1 VSLPLAFEVPAI
13 ARATNGVL
21 DAIVGG
27 ERVALDAERALH
39 WPRQRTV
46 FVADVHL
53 GKAAAFRA
61 GGVPLPR
68 GSTAADLARLT
79 RIIERSSA
87 TRLIVLGDFLHAKA
101 GRVAALADA
110 FIAWRSRHS
119 TIDVVLVRG
128 NHDARAGD
136 PPPDWNVRCVDEPY
150 ALPPFLACH
159 MTISPPSGY
168 ALCGH
173 LHPGVRIHGSGGE
186 TARLPCFVIGNRRAI
201 LPAFGRFTG
210 LAEFERDSRETIV
223 VVAGGALFTLPPA
236 VDDSVVKLQR
246 GCPFVGRRIIR
257 PRCGQTGGY
266 AVHGSVIV
274 GKSTGSGLFLRR
286 FSSAALWSK

>member
-1 VSLPLAFEVPAI
+1 VSRLLALEVPAI
-13 ARATNGVL
+13 ARATGGVL

-39 WPRQRTV
+39 WPRERTV

-79 RIIERSSA
+79 RLIEHSSA
-87 TRLIVLGDFLHAKA
+87 TRLVVLGDFLHAKA

-110 FIAWRSRHS
+110 FIAWRSLHS
-119 TIDVVLVRG
+119 TIDVMLVRG

-136 PPPDWNVRCVDEPY
+136 PPANWNVRCVDEPY

-159 MTISPPSGY
+159 MTSSPPSGY

-173 LHPGVRIHGSGGE
+173 RHPGVRIHGSGGE
-186 TARLPCFVIGNRRAI
+186 TARLPCFVIGTRRAI

-210 LAEFERDSRETIV
+210 LAEYARDSGETIV

-236 VDDSVVKLQR
+236 ADDGVVKLQR
-246 GCPFVGRRIIR
+246 R
-257 PRCGQTGGY
+257 
-266 AVHGSVIV
+266 
-274 GKSTGSGLFLRR
+274 
-286 FSSAALWSK
+286 

>member
-1 VSLPLAFEVPAI
+1 
-13 ARATNGVL
+13 VL

-61 GGVPLPR
+61 GGVPVPR
-68 GSTAADLARLT
+68 GATAADLARLT

-87 TRLIVLGDFLHAKA
+87 TRLIVLGDFLHAKT

-119 TIDVVLVRG
+119 SIDIVLVRG

-159 MTISPPSGY
+159 RRSRHPADMRCADICTPASASTAAAADGASAVLRHRQPARHS
-168 ALCGH
+168 
-173 LHPGVRIHGSGGE
+173 PGVRTLH
-186 TARLPCFVIGNRRAI
+186 
-201 LPAFGRFTG
+201 G
-210 LAEFERDSRETIV
+210 LASCARFARDDRRRRRRRV
-223 VVAGGALFTLPPA
+223 FTLLK
-236 VDDSVVKLQR
+236 S
-246 GCPFVGRRIIR
+246 R
-257 PRCGQTGGY
+257 PMT
-266 AVHGSVIV
+266 VS
-274 GKSTGSGLFLRR
+274 
-286 FSSAALWSK
+286 